1 MEEVMFRLWAK
12 EFKENRLVKDITIT
26 DTSKEK
32 NRTKKVFD
40 ALDEVCYEFDL
51 SRPIWLDRNINEFKR
66 IDKTRFYQD
75 NFIDSIEF
83 DFLEI
88 SVIEEDEIFM

>member
-1 MEEVMFRLWAK
+1 MFRLWAK

-88 SVIEEDEIFM
+88 SVIEEDEIEWMAN